1 MLYRRRRQRQ
11 PFFQLF
17 RILRRRSRRQRR
29 RLKRRVRLR
38 PRRQRLRHHLLPFAL
53 FKRLRPVQMSRLSN
67 QRLFFHRRRRS
78 RQFHVSKPAQRPVN
92 AEPELVH
99 VAILHVLQRVLV
111 RTIRFLALAV
121 LCEKPTRGHAG
132 LVELVQEP
140 ARVALHAQVSQP
152 VPAHGLTVVFTP
164 ALVELG
170 RRGLGLGVVDIELVL
185 EVEIDVEVVHRGRWA
200 RARMEIFE
208 GFSES
213 QSRAKRRRIP
223 GAKRMRRGKGLNP

>member
-1 MLYRRRRQRQ
+1 MSSNECLYGQSGSLHS
-11 PFFQLF
+11 PYFA
-17 RILRRRSRRQRR
+17 
-29 RLKRRVRLR
+29 KN
-38 PRRQRLRHHLLPFAL
+38 RHVGM
-53 FKRLRPVQMSRLSN
+53 RDLSN
-67 QRLFFHRRRRS
+67 WCRN
-78 RQFHVSKPAQRPVN
+78 P
-92 AEPELVH
+92 
-99 VAILHVLQRVLV
+99 
-111 RTIRFLALAV
+111 
-121 LCEKPTRGHAG
+121 HAF
-132 LVELVQEP
+132 
-140 ARVALHAQVSQP
+140 ALHAQVSQP